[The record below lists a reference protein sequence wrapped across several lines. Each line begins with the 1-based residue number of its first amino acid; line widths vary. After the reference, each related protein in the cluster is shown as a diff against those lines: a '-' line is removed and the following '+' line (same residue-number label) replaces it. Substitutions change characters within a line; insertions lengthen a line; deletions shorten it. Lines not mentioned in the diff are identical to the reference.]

1 MHESGCTGSVSVRQ
15 MRTESLPFSS
25 VPLQS
30 KLFLQYLDDPGELK
44 HFYPE
49 AVGSY
54 REITGKVENVLEHY
68 TTDRA
73 RLCDALSSIN
83 KDYGA
88 GDATMANIELLRG
101 SRTVAVLTGQQTGLF
116 TGPLYSI
123 YKAISAIKLAEYL
136 RSVGVDAV
144 PVFWMATEDHDL
156 DEVSNAF
163 AIGNTNELVESRFI
177 PQQSD
182 VEMPVGRVKLNGS
195 ADRAIQ
201 EFFNALPQTECTAD
215 VLEQVKDSWKQ
226 GSGFGKAFGTFLTS
240 LLGKYGLIIV
250 DPLDEEIKQLSSP
263 IYSQAS
269 EKSGEI
275 VKALV
280 ERGKE
285 LEEAGYHAQ
294 VLVEDDYFP
303 LFWHDETGRRI
314 ALRRT
319 SDGTLRVKGGRQTF
333 TDQEIAALARTEP
346 SRLSPGVMLRPVVQD
361 HLFPTVCYFGGGA
374 EIAYFAQNSEVYRI
388 LDRPV
393 TPIMHRQ
400 SFTVIEA
407 KHART
412 LEKYNLCFS
421 DLFAGKEEILPRV
434 IDEFIDPAS
443 AKMFAEVEESINTEL
458 NRLDQSLSRLDVTLA
473 ENLATRRRKV
483 LYHIAAL
490 RKKYYFRRSET
501 DETINRRVKAAF
513 DALLPNGQLQERVL
527 NVVSFLDRYG
537 PAFID
542 AVYDSIDLDDKGHRI
557 IYL

>member
-25 VPLQS
+25 VPSQS
-30 KLFLQYLDDPGELK
+30 KLFLQYLDDPGSLERY
-44 HFYPE
+44 YPG
-49 AVGSY
+49 AVASY
-54 REITGKVENVLEHY
+54 RDIADKAGDVLACY
-68 TTDRA
+68 TTNRD
-73 RLCDALSSIN
+73 RLCNALEVMN
-83 KDYGA
+83 AGYGA
-88 GDATMANIELLRG
+88 GANIRANIELLRC
-101 SRTVAVLTGQQTGLF
+101 SQTVAVLTGQQTGLF

-123 YKAISAIKLAEYL
+123 YKALSAIKLAEYL
-136 RSVGVDAV
+136 RSVGRDAV

-156 DEVSNAF
+156 EEVSNAF
-163 AIGNTNELVESRFI
+163 AIGNANELVEARFV
-177 PQQSD
+177 PEED
-182 VEMPVGRVKLNGS
+182 DKELPVGRVELNDSVAS
-195 ADRAIQ
+195 AIEDLFRL
-201 EFFNALPQTECTAD
+201 LPKTEYTAD
-215 VLEQVKDSWKQ
+215 VLEQVQNSWRP
-226 GSGFGKAFGTFLTS
+226 GVGFGKAFGTFLTS

-250 DPLDEEIKQLSSP
+250 DPLDAEIKHLASP
-263 IYSQAS
+263 MYEKAA
-269 EKSGEI
+269 EKSGGI
-275 VKALV
+275 VAALV

-285 LEEAGYHAQ
+285 LYADGYHAQ
-294 VLVEDDYFP
+294 VLVEDDYYP
-303 LFWHDETGRRI
+303 LFWHNDEGQRI

-319 SDGTLRVKGGRQTF
+319 KDGKLRAKAVRREF
-333 TDQEIAALARTEP
+333 TDQDIAELARTGP

-361 HLFPTVCYFGGGA
+361 ILFPTVCYFGGGA
-374 EIAYFAQNSEVYRI
+374 EVAYFAQNSEVYRI

-400 SFTVIEA
+400 SFTVIES

-412 LEKYNLCFS
+412 LEKYDLSFS

-443 AKMFAEVEESINTEL
+443 AKMFAEVEERINTEL
-458 NRLDQSLSRLDVTLA
+458 NRLDQSLSQLDITLA
-473 ENLATRRRKV
+473 ENLATRRRKI

-490 RKKYYFRRSET
+490 RKKYHFRRSET

-542 AVYDSIDLDDKGHRI
+542 AVYDSIDLEDKGHRI